1 LNAAAARAPART
13 AADAAASLQGK
24 QDQGRHRRR
33 RGDEIELHGVE
44 IWTPEDEQVVLKLV
58 ERHGAARVKEVA
70 KGLGSLS

>member
-1 LNAAAARAPART
+1 M
-13 AADAAASLQGK
+13 
-24 QDQGRHRRR
+24 
-33 RGDEIELHGVE
+33 E